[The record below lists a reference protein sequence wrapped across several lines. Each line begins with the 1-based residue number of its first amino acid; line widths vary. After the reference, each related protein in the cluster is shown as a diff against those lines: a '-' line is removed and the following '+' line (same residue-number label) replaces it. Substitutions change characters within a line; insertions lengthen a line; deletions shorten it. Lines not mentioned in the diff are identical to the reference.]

1 MAWSPPLPTSESCL
15 HDEKNQLRDSLE
27 PEMRRRQLIL
37 GAALGLTSWGLARAA
52 QPGAGASLKAAAARS
67 HRPWGVAITEAQ
79 LQDPAFSALVLAQAA
94 MIVPESEMK
103 WDGLEPAPGRFNFSA
118 PDRLLQF
125 ARRQGLQMRGHTLVW
140 HQQLPDW
147 VVALPPAE
155 TKQALESYITTVVKR
170 YQNNL
175 HSWDVVNEPIAED
188 GSGLRRSLWLER
200 LGPSYIDQALNW
212 AHQADP
218 TVPLLINEF
227 GLEGDDPAS
236 EQKRQQMLVLL
247 RELRQRQVPIQA
259 LGLQAHL
266 YATPTGPTFQRL
278 PAFLQSLAD
287 LNLDIQVTELDVNDR
302 MLTASIP
309 ERDARIAAIYGDFLT
324 TVLQQPRLKSIT
336 SWGLSDRYTWLNQY
350 FPRQDGL
357 PQRPLPFDSANKA
370 KPATRSI
377 LAALNTNKS

>member
-1 MAWSPPLPTSESCL
+1 
-15 HDEKNQLRDSLE
+15 
-27 PEMRRRQLIL
+27 MRRRQLIL
-37 GAALGLTSWGLARAA
+37 GAALALTSWGLARPKAA
-52 QPGAGASLKAAAARS
+52 QPGAAASLKAAAARS
-67 HRPWGVAITEAQ
+67 HRRWGVAITEAQ
-79 LQDPAFSALVLAQAA
+79 LQDAAFRDLLLAQAA
-94 MIVPESEMK
+94 MIVPEREMK

-125 ARRQGLQMRGHTLVW
+125 ARHQGLQMRGHTLVW

-147 VVALPPAE
+147 LVALPPAE
-155 TKQALESYITTVVKR
+155 TERALETYITTVVAHYR
-170 YQNNL
+170 NSLQ
-175 HSWDVVNEPIAED
+175 SWDVVNEPIAED

-200 LGPSYIDQALNW
+200 LGPNYIDQALRW
-212 AHQADP
+212 AHRADP
-218 TVPLLINEF
+218 TVPLLINEY

-236 EQKRQQMLVLL
+236 EQKRQQMLELL

-266 YATPTGPTFQRL
+266 YATPAGPTFQRL

-302 MLTASIP
+302 MLPPSIP
-309 ERDARIAAIYGDFLT
+309 DRDARIASIYGDFLT
-324 TVLQQPRLKSIT
+324 TMLHQPRLKSIT
-336 SWGLSDRYTWLNQY
+336 SWGLSDRHTWLNQH

-357 PQRPLPFDSANKA
+357 PQRPLPFDAVDAA

-377 LAALNTNKS
+377 LTALNINKPS